1 MQYVHFDPSSGLLLD
16 LDPAYQRLI
25 DDRSE
30 GDHIVTG
37 RTGGLSKLLDYRL
50 IHGAGGRNDI
60 QVGQYAGAVYADV
73 ERSGT
78 GRAEESLCKMQPHCM
93 AGTGVGARN
102 RGGEGAP
109 GPALG
114 YGHG

>member
-1 MQYVHFDPSSGLLLD
+1 MQYVYCDPYSGLLLD
-16 LDPAYQRLI
+16 LDAAYQRLI

-60 QVGQYAGAVYADV
+60 EVGQHACAVYADV
-73 ERSGT
+73 ESSGT
-78 GRAEESLCKMQPHCM
+78 GRAEEGLCKKQPHCM
-93 AGTGVGARN
+93 PGTGIDA
-102 RGGEGAP
+102 
-109 GPALG
+109 
-114 YGHG
+114 

>member
-50 IHGAGGRNDI
+50 IHGAGGRNNI
-60 QVGQYAGAVYADV
+60 EVGQYACAVYADV
-73 ERSGT
+73 ESSGT
-78 GRAEESLCKMQPHCM
+78 GRAEEGLCKMQPHRM
-93 AGTGVGARN
+93 PGTRVQPPN
-102 RGGEGAP
+102 SVP
-109 GPALG
+109 
-114 YGHG
+114 